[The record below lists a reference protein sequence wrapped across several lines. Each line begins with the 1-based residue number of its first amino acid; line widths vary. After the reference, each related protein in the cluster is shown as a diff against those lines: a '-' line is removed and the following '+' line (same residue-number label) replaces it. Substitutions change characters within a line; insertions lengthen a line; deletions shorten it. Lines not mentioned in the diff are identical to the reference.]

1 MSGYLSRRMRRTWKK
16 NWFVLKDRVLY
27 IYRAS
32 EDIVALDTI
41 PVLGYFVEPVQEVN
55 FISLYHTV
63 KNKTN

>member
-1 MSGYLSRRMRRTWKK
+1 MAASE
-16 NWFVLKDRVLY
+16 
-27 IYRAS
+27 RALELTMIAAHAAAEKLA

-55 FISLYHTV
+55 FIFPLSHRI